1 MTSKTRACKVLFVIN
16 SLEGGGAERVVCT
29 LASALAEAEEHW
41 AVTLV
46 TLDRGEDMY
55 APSPRVTRTPLDSG
69 GRLLSSIHV
78 LLRVMRENRPD
89 VVVSFLTRANCAA
102 IACSRLLR
110 IPCIISER
118 VHTTSH
124 FSSGGFRGLRKL
136 AVRCFYPYADRVIA
150 VSRGVGDD
158 LVRNYGLTTRQMVT
172 IHNTIEIDRIAH
184 AARAEPSIVLPAD
197 YIVAVGRLVTNKNF
211 SMLLRSY
218 ARANITS
225 ALVILGEGPERS
237 GLTALAAALGIAD
250 RVHMPGYIP
259 NPHAIVARAR
269 FYVSSSNAEGFP
281 NAMLEAM
288 CVRQPVVATDC
299 DSGPAE
305 ILQGETGGP
314 KALTLTR
321 APFGILVPT
330 DDEHA
335 MSAALRVME
344 DPETRARFAVAA
356 WRRAHQFDPGHVI
369 SRYKAVISAVVPIAA
384 FRGRTAESL

>member
-1 MTSKTRACKVLFVIN
+1 MQDI
-16 SLEGGGAERVVCT
+16 
-29 LASALAEAEEHW
+29 
-41 AVTLV
+41 
-46 TLDRGEDMY
+46 
-55 APSPRVTRTPLDSG
+55 
-69 GRLLSSIHV
+69 
-78 LLRVMRENRPD
+78 RPD

-124 FSSGGFRGLRKL
+124 FSSGGLRGLRKL

-158 LVRNYGLTTRQMVT
+158 LVRNYGLATSQIVT
-172 IHNTIEIDRIAH
+172 IHNTIEIDRIVQS
-184 AARAEPSIVLPAD
+184 ARAEPSIVLPAD
-197 YIVAVGRLVTNKNF
+197 YIVAVGRLVANKNF

-218 ARANITS
+218 ARANIAS
-225 ALVILGEGPERS
+225 ALMILGEGPERS
-237 GLTALAAALGIAD
+237 RLTALAAALGIAD
-250 RVHMPGYIP
+250 RVHLPGFVP

-305 ILQGETGGP
+305 ILHGEESGP
-314 KALTLTR
+314 RALTLTR

-335 MSAALRVME
+335 MSAALRLME

-356 WRRAHQFDPGHVI
+356 WRRAHQFDPGDSI
-369 SRYKAVISAVVPIAA
+369 CRYKAVINAVVPIAA
-384 FRGRTAESL
+384 FRRQPAESL